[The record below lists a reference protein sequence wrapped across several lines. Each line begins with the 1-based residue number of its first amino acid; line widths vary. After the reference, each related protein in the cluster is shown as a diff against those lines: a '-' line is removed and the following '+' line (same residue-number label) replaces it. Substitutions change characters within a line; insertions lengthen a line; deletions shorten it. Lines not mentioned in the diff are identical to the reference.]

1 MMFSQSVVCLQRSLN
16 TACNNWNVSNY
27 VAPPD
32 VCLVAYK
39 NYNTNCPNIIEFLI
53 LLACLAFVIVD

>member
-1 MMFSQSVVCLQRSLN
+1 MMFSQSVVCLQRPVN

-39 NYNTNCPNIIEFLI
+39 NYNTNCPNLIEFLI
-53 LLACLAFVIVD
+53 L